1 MSTQTFDFEDLFIF
15 EMANNHQGSVE
26 HGLAIISAMA
36 ALAKKHGIRAAIKFQ
51 FRHLDTFVHPEHRKG
66 STNKHVPRFLS
77 TALSEGQ
84 FAEMAAAA
92 RAAGLLVMTTP
103 FDEPSVGMAL
113 RLGVDILKVAS
124 CAGTDYPLLREMAQ
138 AGKPVLASNGGLSE
152 LQTGL
157 LVEVFDEAGVPF
169 ALQHC
174 VAKYPTKMNELQLSE
189 ITRLKRWF
197 PHLTIGF
204 STHEIPED
212 GPRIVGMAYAKGAR
226 TFEKHVGIPTDKITL
241 NAYSANPEQVDA
253 WLSAWAVAKAA
264 EGGDERIVDEVERV
278 SLLELQ
284 RGMYAKRRIEVGET
298 ITSAD
303 VYAAF
308 PPVNGQWLN
317 GDFISGVAATRI
329 YEVNEP
335 IMRPWFDKPEADL
348 VRAAVVQAR
357 MMINA
362 AGATLPQEFKWEL
375 SHHYGMRNYDEVGLT
390 VIEVVNFEY
399 CHKILVVFPGQGNP
413 LHFHRIK
420 KETFRVIGGELD
432 TECGGTK
439 QTLRPGDLFTVEPGV
454 WHQFRS
460 VKGCV
465 FEEISTTQLPD
476 DSFYNDDSIAKR
488 PREARKTRV
497 PGKRRS

>member
-1 MSTQTFDFEDLFIF
+1 MSTQTFDFNDLFIF

-26 HGLAIISAMA
+26 HGLAIIKAMA
-36 ALAKKHGIRAAIKFQ
+36 ALTKKHGIRGAIKFQ

-84 FAEMAAAA
+84 FAEMASMA

-124 CAGTDYPLLREMAQ
+124 CSGTDYPLLREMAR

-157 LVEVFDEAGVPF
+157 LVETFDEVGVPF

-174 VAKYPTKMNELQLSE
+174 VAKYPTEIHDLQLRE

-197 PHLTIGF
+197 PQLTIGF
-204 STHEIPED
+204 STHERPERTD
-212 GPRIVGMAYAKGAR
+212 IIQMAYAKGAR

-241 NAYSANPEQVDA
+241 NAYSASPEQVDA
-253 WLSAWAVAKAA
+253 WLGAWAVAKAA
-264 EGGDERIVDEVERV
+264 EGGDERIVDEVERT

-284 RGMYAKRRIEVGET
+284 RGVYAKRRIKVGET
-298 ITSAD
+298 ITQDD
-303 VYAAF
+303 VYRAF
-308 PPVNGQWLN
+308 PPVSNQWLS
-317 GDFISGVAATRI
+317 GEFIEGVAATRDF
-329 YEVNEP
+329 EP
-335 IMRPWFDKPEADL
+335 NASIGRPVFDKPEVDL

-362 AGATLPQEFKWEL
+362 AGAMLPKEFKWEL
-375 SHHYGMRNYDEVGLT
+375 SHHYGMAQYDKVGLT
-390 VIEVVNFEY
+390 MVEIVNYAY
-399 CHKILVVFPGQGNP
+399 CHKLLVVFPGQGNP

-432 TECGGTK
+432 TECGGK
-439 QTLRPGDLFTVEPGV
+439 RQMLRPGDLFTVEPGE

-460 VKGCV
+460 TDGCV

-476 DSFYNDDSIAKR
+476 DSFYHDESISKR
-488 PREARKTRV
+488 SREARKTRV
-497 PGKRRS
+497 PGTRRS